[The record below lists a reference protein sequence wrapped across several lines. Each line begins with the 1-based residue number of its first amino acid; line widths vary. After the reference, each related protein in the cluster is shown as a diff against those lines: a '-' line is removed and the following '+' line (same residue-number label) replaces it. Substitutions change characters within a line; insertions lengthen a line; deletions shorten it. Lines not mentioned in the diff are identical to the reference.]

1 MKSVERRLRALE
13 CVMEPPEPQG
23 EHARELSRGNRL
35 HIALHIAFV
44 LRQGGEARKELDTA
58 GASLDPESRAEFTE
72 HIKAAETLAKALEG
86 LLPTALIQRLSEPVF
101 KNTSPSARHL
111 IPERLG
117 GRHEVR

>member
-1 MKSVERRLRALE
+1 MKNVERRLRALE

-72 HIKAAETLAKALEG
+72 HIKAAETLAKALEE
-86 LLPTALIQRLSEPVF
+86 LVPADERERVRALIQRLSVPYFEE
-101 KNTSPSARHL
+101 TSSSLARH
-111 IPERLG
+111 R
-117 GRHEVR
+117 